1 MSLSRFFQVLIAL
14 NVLCIVLGY
23 GELLFP
29 WINVIIFLYPAYFS
43 ILAIESDNKEDK
55 LKWLMFWVIY
65 GAFAIFECAAR
76 ILLFVFPAFP
86 VYHKFK
92 SLFMLWCMAPVD
104 WNGSHAIYMNIV
116 RPFFYKHKPMVD
128 DLEERIT
135 EVLDN
140 VRMEVHPT
148 PEPEIKS
155 PSRLK
160 TSKMAI
166 SKIFKRA
173 KHK

>member
-1 MSLSRFFQVLIAL
+1 
-14 NVLCIVLGY
+14 
-23 GELLFP
+23 
-29 WINVIIFLYPAYFS
+29 
-43 ILAIESDNKEDK
+43 
-55 LKWLMFWVIY
+55 
-65 GAFAIFECAAR
+65 
-76 ILLFVFPAFP
+76 
-86 VYHKFK
+86 
-92 SLFMLWCMAPVD
+92 
-104 WNGSHAIYMNIV
+104 MNIV

-140 VRMEVHPT
+140 VRMEDVCQRLNIEHVLFQHRVHPT
-148 PEPEIKS
+148 PEPKIKS
-155 PSRLK
+155 SSRLK